1 MKLLPYG
8 QSVYALRSYG
18 VSVKSSGPIDILKR
32 AQNLNVIFIVLKMIP
47 NLLDEQVQR
56 RIPAP

>member
-1 MKLLPYG
+1 M
-8 QSVYALRSYG
+8 YALRSYG